1 MDYTE
6 FKEELDHDVYDKV
19 YEVLRCNYN
28 KLLQCFH
35 VWVDVNRYYDVPTPE
50 DCRDFYDWNS
60 LIYCTIENSHL
71 TQHIFDFNL
80 E

>member
-6 FKEELDHDVYDKV
+6 FKEELDHDIYSEV
-19 YEVLRCNYN
+19 YEVLSTDYN

-60 LIYCTIENSHL
+60 LVYCTISNSHL

>member
-1 MDYTE
+1 MNYTE

-19 YEVLRCNYN
+19 YEVLRTDYN
-28 KLLQCFH
+28 KLLQCFDI
-35 VWVDVNRYYDVPTPE
+35 WVMINRYYDIPTPE
-50 DCRDFYDWNS
+50 DCRDFSDWYS
-60 LIYCTIENSHL
+60 LVYCTIENSHL

>member
-6 FKEELDHDVYDKV
+6 FKEENDHDIYDMV
-19 YEVLRCNYN
+19 EEVLRNDYL
-28 KLLQCFH
+28 KLLQCH
-35 VWVDVNRYYDVPTPE
+35 RVWTDINKYYDERTPE
-50 DCRDFYDWNS
+50 DCRDFHDWFS
-60 LIYCTIENSHL
+60 LIYCVIENSHL